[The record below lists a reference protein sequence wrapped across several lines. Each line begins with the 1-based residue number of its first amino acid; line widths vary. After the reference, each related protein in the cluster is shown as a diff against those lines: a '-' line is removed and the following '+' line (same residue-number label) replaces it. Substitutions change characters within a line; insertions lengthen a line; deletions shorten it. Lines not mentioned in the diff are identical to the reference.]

1 MYRTVRSDGVS
12 QKEFRNSVFIGHA
25 SPIMNEADAK
35 AFVLAV
41 KERYTDANHNVSA
54 YLIKNGSTLVAKY
67 DDDGEPAGSSGK
79 PVFRVLELKEL
90 SNVAVVVTRYFGGIK
105 LGFGGLSRA
114 YREAAVAAIEEA
126 GIIEVHEMVALKLK
140 VTYSDI
146 QTVKKLIEECG
157 NIVDENYTDIV
168 ELSVEVRKGTEDDLI
183 SKVTDLTRNRAN
195 VAYINGCSHSYK

>member
-1 MYRTVRSDGVS
+1 MYRTVRSDGVA
-12 QKEFRNSVFIGHA
+12 QKEFKNSVFIGHA
-25 SPIMNEADAK
+25 APIRDEAAAK
-35 AFVLAV
+35 TFLLAV
-41 KERYTDANHNVSA
+41 KERYGDANHNVSA

-79 PVFRVLELKEL
+79 PVFKVLELKEL

-126 GIIEVHEMVALKLK
+126 GIIEVHEMTTLKLK

-146 QTVKKLIEECG
+146 QPVKKLIEEYG
-157 NIVDENYTDIV
+157 NLLNENYTDIV
-168 ELSVEVRKGTEDDLI
+168 ELSVEVRKGTEDVFI
-183 SKVTDLTRNRAN
+183 SQITDLTRNRAN
-195 VAYINGCSHSYK
+195 VAYIND